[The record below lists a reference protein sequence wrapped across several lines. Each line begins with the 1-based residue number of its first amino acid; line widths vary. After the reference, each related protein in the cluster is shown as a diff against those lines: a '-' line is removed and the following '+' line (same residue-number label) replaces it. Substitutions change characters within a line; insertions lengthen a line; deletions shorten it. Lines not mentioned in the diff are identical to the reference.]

1 MYTIRLLADIGTD
14 RQINI
19 VLPPDAP
26 TGKSELELS
35 IKPQTEQK
43 KLPRT
48 SLTEWAK
55 EFSEDWGDRLKSTDV
70 EGFTGRRY

>member
-1 MYTIRLLADIGTD
+1 MYTIRLLTDIGTD
-14 RQINI
+14 RHINL

-26 TGKSELELS
+26 TGKSEVELK
-35 IKPQTEQK
+35 ITPQTERK

-55 EFSEDWGDRLKSTDV
+55 EFSEDWGDRLNSTDV

>member
-1 MYTIRLLADIGTD
+1 MYTIRLLADIGAD

-35 IKPQTEQK
+35 IKPQTERAK
-43 KLPRT
+43 RPRT
-48 SLTEWAK
+48 SLTAWAR
-55 EFSEDWGDRLKSTDV
+55 EFAEDWGDRIQSTDV

>member
-1 MYTIRLLADIGTD
+1 MYTIRLLADIGAD
-14 RQINI
+14 RQINL

-26 TGKSELELS
+26 TGKSELELN
-35 IKPQTEQK
+35 IKPQTERK

-48 SLTEWAK
+48 SLTEWAT
-55 EFSEDWGDRLKSTDV
+55 EFAEDWGDQLKSTDV